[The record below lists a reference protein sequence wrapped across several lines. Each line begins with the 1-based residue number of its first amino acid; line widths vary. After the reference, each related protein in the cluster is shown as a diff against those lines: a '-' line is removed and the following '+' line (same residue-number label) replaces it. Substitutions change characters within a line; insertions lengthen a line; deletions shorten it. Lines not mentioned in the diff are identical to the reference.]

1 MNGIKVSVA
10 IMSLMVS
17 GSVAQAS
24 DLGVSVEELLGM
36 LETSAAA
43 DGVGLE
49 IKKVACAENPMPG
62 DESKKIIS
70 CSHGLG
76 DSRVLITNADP
87 SGPLLDLA
95 TQMWPEGNAAA
106 AVSWIAGALNGNG
119 ASDHSA
125 VAAKLVAEAKAA
137 NLSSGVI
144 GKGEFFI
151 MSSGP
156 NFMISVSVP

>member
-1 MNGIKVSVA
+1 MNKMKVSAV
-10 IMSLMVS
+10 IMSLMFC
-17 GSVAQAS
+17 GGVAQAS
-24 DLGVSVEELLGM
+24 DLGVSVEELLGK

-43 DGVGLE
+43 DGVSLE
-49 IKKVACAENPMPG
+49 IQKVACAENPMPG
-62 DESKKIIS
+62 DATRKIVS

-87 SGPLLDLA
+87 SGPLLDIA
-95 TQMWPEGNAAA
+95 TQMWPEDSAAA

-119 ASDHSA
+119 AGDHSA
-125 VAAKLVAEAKAA
+125 VAAKLVSQAKAA

-156 NFMISVSVP
+156 NYMITVSVP